1 MYSLYVIECSNFKT
15 QFQTSLGLYT
25 VLTAL
30 VVPKFLAYRF
40 AGILKV
46 ASLESLSRVTGS
58 LRVTRNNSTSYFDEL
73 RAACKLLE

>member
-1 MYSLYVIECSNFKT
+1 MYSLYVVECSNFKT

-30 VVPKFLAYRF
+30 VVPKSLAYRV
-40 AGILKV
+40 AGILNV

-58 LRVTRNNSTSYFDEL
+58 LRFARNNFTSYFDEF